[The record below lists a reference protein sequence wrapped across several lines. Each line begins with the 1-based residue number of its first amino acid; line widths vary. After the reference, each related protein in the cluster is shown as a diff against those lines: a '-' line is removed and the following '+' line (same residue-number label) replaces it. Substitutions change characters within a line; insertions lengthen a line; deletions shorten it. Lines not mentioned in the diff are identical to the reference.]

1 MAPLV
6 EEPPT
11 RTLARSSV
19 EFLITKAPD
28 SSLTCYFSPSLHDLK
43 IAASL

>member
-11 RTLARSSV
+11 RTLARSAV

-28 SSLTCYFSPSLHDLK
+28 SSLTCYFSPSLHNLK